1 VARVVAVFGG
11 GGAKSLACLGAW
23 KALTEAGL
31 TPSHLVGTSMGAVV
45 AAACASGATYDEI
58 IVAAR
63 SLSQRDVARVDLL
76 ALVQGVFASHLLKP
90 AGLRRAIERF
100 VPATRFDQLR
110 IPLTITATDLD
121 SGQLV
126 LFGDVV
132 GAQHAAP
139 LHDAVPLHD
148 ALYASCALPLYFPPL
163 VINAR
168 RLADGGLRAV
178 LPLHVARAIPADMVV
193 AIDAGPG
200 FDEPPPPPSTALSR
214 LLPPPLIRAH
224 GEAIRIMMAAQTE
237 RAIADWPTDAPKLVV
252 VRAVAEREATFAVGA
267 AERFLRAGYDSTMRA
282 LGDTLDA
289 QTHRRAEENRRS

>member
-1 VARVVAVFGG
+1 MSVVGVFGG

-267 AERFLRAGYDSTMRA
+267 AERFLRARYDSTKRA

-289 QTHRRAEENRRS
+289 QTHRRATENRRS